1 MGKIF
6 KISGNFMQNG
16 EWAQPDPSFTGEIF
30 VDDASIFCGY
40 CNELYA
46 SHMSEVN
53 KTRFLAGAF
62 APNGKNGKTGIAFYK
77 MSNDPIQAPLMY
89 VMPDLDNVQSGSWA
103 ALGLFGYF
111 EPQGKAKI
119 TIEEATYSEDDESRI
134 KSQFEEVDKSI
145 NGNDQLLEQVQCCID
160 ILTNAE

>member
-1 MGKIF
+1 MSKIF
-6 KISGNFMQNG
+6 KISENFMQHNVWS
-16 EWAQPDPSFTGEIF
+16 EPSPSFTGEII
-30 VDDASIFCGY
+30 VDDAGVFCGY
-40 CNELYA
+40 CTELYN
-46 SHMSEVN
+46 SRKSEV
-53 KTRFLAGAF
+53 RFLAGAF

-103 ALGLFGYF
+103 APGLFGYF

-134 KSQFEEVDKSI
+134 KSQFEEVDKSV
-145 NGNDQLLEQVQCCID
+145 NGNGQLLEQVQCCID

>member
-1 MGKIF
+1 
-6 KISGNFMQNG
+6 
-16 EWAQPDPSFTGEIF
+16 
-30 VDDASIFCGY
+30 
-40 CNELYA
+40 
-46 SHMSEVN
+46 MSEAN

-62 APNGKNGKTGIAFYK
+62 APNGKDGKTGIAFYK

-89 VMPDLDNVQSGSWA
+89 VVPNLDNVECGSWA

-119 TIEEATYSEDDESRI
+119 TVEEVVYSEDEENHI
-134 KSQFEEVDKSI
+134 KSQFEKVDKSI

-160 ILTNAE
+160 ILTHAE